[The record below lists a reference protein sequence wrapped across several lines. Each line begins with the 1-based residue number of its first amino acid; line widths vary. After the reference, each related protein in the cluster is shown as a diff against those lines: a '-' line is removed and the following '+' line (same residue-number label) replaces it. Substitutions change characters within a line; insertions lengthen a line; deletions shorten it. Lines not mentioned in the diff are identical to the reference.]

1 MPWRLDGLV
10 EERLERCRA
19 LLADPSSEHH
29 GSADMLCWVEYA
41 DMIVALHRA
50 ALDDGCRPRR
60 DLSPAEKLQLC
71 ALFVLALH
79 KHPHVSLG
87 VEPAAEEVL
96 MQAARTLPPRWQVV
110 SLGVLACARPG
121 PSYGRMLYDAR
132 RRAPPLSP

>member
-60 DLSPAEKLQLC
+60 DLSPAEKLQAGCGGPGGGDFTGLC
-71 ALFVLALH
+71 RLWRRCLRPQAQTSTACVVRDRRWCLPYGAPVL
-79 KHPHVSLG
+79 P
-87 VEPAAEEVL
+87 
-96 MQAARTLPPRWQVV
+96 LPPE
-110 SLGVLACARPG
+110 S
-121 PSYGRMLYDAR
+121 
-132 RRAPPLSP
+132 